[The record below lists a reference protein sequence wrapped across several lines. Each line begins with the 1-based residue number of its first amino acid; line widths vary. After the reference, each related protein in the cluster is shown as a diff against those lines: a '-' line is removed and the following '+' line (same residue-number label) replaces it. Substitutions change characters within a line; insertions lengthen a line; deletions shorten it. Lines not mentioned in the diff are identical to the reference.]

1 MIGLYVTVPIASFR
15 RGAAREYW
23 ETLPLPAPSTV
34 YGFLLSMV
42 GEVDR
47 ERHIG
52 ARCTAGVIGHPHE
65 STVLRKLWRVKD
77 KKLGLGNGAN
87 VRPDYQE
94 LLTDVRLVIWLD
106 SSEEEQQDVDTL
118 QHRVAESLTND
129 GRHRITRF
137 GGLSL
142 GESTHMVDEVLPIE
156 RAPNLADESVR
167 LFLLDKSGNFTL
179 PVWVDHVGSSGT
191 RNALG
196 RLMDA
201 NFEPPNVKRLPQI
214 RNPMMVTNK

>member
-23 ETLPLPAPSTV
+23 ETLPLPPPSTV

-47 ERHIG
+47 ERHVG
-52 ARCTAGVIGHPHE
+52 ARCTAGVIGQPDE
-65 STVLRKLWRVKD
+65 STVLRKLWRIKD

-106 SSEEEQQDVDTL
+106 SGEEKQSSVDTL
-118 QHRVAESLTND
+118 QQRVAASLTRD
-129 GRHRITRF
+129 GRHRIKRF

-156 RAPNLADESVR
+156 RAPNLSGESVR
-167 LFLLDKSGNFTL
+167 LFVIDKSGNFTL

-196 RLMDA
+196 RLMIA
-201 NFEPPNVKRLPQI
+201 SFEPPAVESLPQI
-214 RNPMMVTNK
+214 VNSNVVASQ

>member
-23 ETLPLPAPSTV
+23 ETFPLPPPSTV

-42 GEVDR
+42 GEVNR
-47 ERHIG
+47 ERHVG
-52 ARCTAGVIGHPHE
+52 ARCTAGVIGQPDE
-65 STVLRKLWRVKD
+65 STVLRKLWRIKD
-77 KKLGLGNGAN
+77 KKLALGNGAN

-106 SSEEEQQDVDTL
+106 SAEEKQSGVGTL
-118 QHRVAESLTND
+118 QQRVAASLTSD
-129 GRHRITRF
+129 GRHHIKRF

-156 RAPNLADESVR
+156 RAPNLSGESVR
-167 LFLLDKSGNFTL
+167 LFVIDKSGNFTL
-179 PVWVDHVGSSGT
+179 PVWVDHVGSAGT

-196 RLMDA
+196 RLMIA
-201 NFEPPNVKRLPQI
+201 GFEPPAFESLPQI
-214 RNPMMVTNK
+214 VNPNVVASQ

>member
-47 ERHIG
+47 ERHVG
-52 ARCTAGVIGHPHE
+52 ARCTSGVIGHPDE
-65 STVLRKLWRVKD
+65 STVLRKLWRIKD
-77 KKLGLGNGAN
+77 KKLGSGNGAN

-94 LLTDVRLVIWLD
+94 LLTDVRLVVWLD
-106 SSEEEQQDVDTL
+106 SSEEEQPDKESLEQ
-118 QHRVAESLTND
+118 RVASSLTPD
-129 GRHRITRF
+129 GKQSISRF

-142 GESTHMVDEVLPIE
+142 GESTHMVDEVLPIS
-156 RAPNLADESVR
+156 RVADRVDEPVR
-167 LFLLDKSGNFTL
+167 MFLLDQSGNFTL

-191 RNALG
+191 LNSLG
-196 RLMDA
+196 RLVEMGL
-201 NFEPPNVKRLPQI
+201 EPPMLDRLPQI
-214 RNPMMVTNK
+214 RNPVVTANR